1 MAEEADNSAEV
12 PAAEV
17 AKTEGD
23 APKKVYKDKMLD
35 PDYKGEKLPDSLK
48 DGPATDRHCT
58 DILCCLVFLAFL
70 VAMFVCGIYGFA
82 NGDPLLLT
90 YPFDSSGN
98 QCGAPDD
105 DAENYPYL
113 YFVYPY
119 SGYLT
124 ITTCLDECPDAWG
137 DKLDCYENKK
147 VLKCD
152 FDLEDSFTGLIPPEK
167 KDFYEETDISQ
178 LIVSKSKAESSNY
191 HSYPADGYLE
201 RFCLPDA
208 DDEEIEDALDD
219 INDEI
224 DTDTLTKWLS
234 DVANTWDAML
244 AVAAITIVVAALY
257 LVFLRFCLGFVIW
270 SSIIFIIAALC
281 AFAYFLLW
289 TRNNKY
295 QEDNDEDTRATL
307 LYVAIA
313 IFCIAGIFTL
323 YILCICNRIRL
334 AVAIMK
340 SGTLYIKD
348 VPSSLLVPP
357 IMFLVAVAIFVYW
370 MFATIFIFSV
380 GDIEQR
386 DSGSAVATIEWDE
399 TTRRAYYFHFFG
411 IFWLSAFL
419 VALN

>member
-1 MAEEADNSAEV
+1 MM
-12 PAAEV
+12 
-17 AKTEGD
+17 
-23 APKKVYKDKMLD
+23 MLR
-35 PDYKGEKLPDSLK
+35 
-48 DGPATDRHCT
+48 TIH
-58 DILCCLVFLAFL
+58 
-70 VAMFVCGIYGFA
+70 
-82 NGDPLLLT
+82 
-90 YPFDSSGN
+90 
-98 QCGAPDD
+98 
-105 DAENYPYL
+105 
-113 YFVYPY
+113 
-119 SGYLT
+119 T

-289 TRNNKY
+289 TRNTKRTTTKTP
-295 QEDNDEDTRATL
+295 EPPFSTL
-307 LYVAIA
+307 QSL
-313 IFCIAGIFTL
+313 
-323 YILCICNRIRL
+323 
-334 AVAIMK
+334 
-340 SGTLYIKD
+340 
-348 VPSSLLVPP
+348 SS
-357 IMFLVAVAIFVYW
+357 A
-370 MFATIFIFSV
+370 
-380 GDIEQR
+380 
-386 DSGSAVATIEWDE
+386 
-399 TTRRAYYFHFFG
+399 
-411 IFWLSAFL
+411 
-419 VALN
+419 